1 MNGRLHHIEEA
12 AARIA
17 RDARRAGGCTVAME
31 VDVQAQRA
39 LVIPDRILRR
49 DGEIA
54 ARRRDGI
61 RICTFIFEITVLCR
75 NVDR

>member
-1 MNGRLHHIEEA
+1 
-12 AARIA
+12 
-17 RDARRAGGCTVAME
+17 ME

-39 LVIPDRILRR
+39 LVIPDRVLRR

-61 RICTFIFEITVLCR
+61 RICTFIFEVAVLCR